1 MRVKSFWSTALLV
14 VLATLVAS
22 AAPIGRLATQQATEP
37 WIHVEVTGDSGTNM
51 NLNLPLAAVTAMLAL
66 APETLVQN
74 GQLQL
79 GNSTELPVAAIRDMW
94 RELRAAGDVEFVT
107 IQHEDQDVRIAR
119 EGDII
124 LVNVTDRDGSG
135 DDAVRVEIP
144 VLVVDA
150 LLSGDGDTLNIR
162 AAVDELSTLRGELV
176 RVIESDNNIRVWIG
190 RAADAVGPPGR
201 MLDKGLPGHRRPRSH
216 VRAGRRPMRYD
227 MRRGFGESD

>member
-1 MRVKSFWSTALLV
+1 MRVKRSWSTALLV
-14 VLATLVAS
+14 VLATLVVS
-22 AAPIGRLATQQATEP
+22 AAPRGRPATQQATEP

-51 NLNLPLAAVTAMLAL
+51 NLNLPLAAVTALLAL
-66 APETLVQN
+66 APESLVQD

-176 RVIESDNNIRVWIG
+176 RVIESDNNIRVWI
-190 RAADAVGPPGR
+190 DE
-201 MLDKGLPGHRRPRSH
+201 RPTQ
-216 VRAGRRPMRYD
+216 
-227 MRRGFGESD
+227 